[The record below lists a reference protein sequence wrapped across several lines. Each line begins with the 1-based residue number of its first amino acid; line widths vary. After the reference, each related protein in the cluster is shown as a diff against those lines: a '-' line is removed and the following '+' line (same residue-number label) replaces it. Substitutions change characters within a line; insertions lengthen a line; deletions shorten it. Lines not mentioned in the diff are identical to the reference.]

1 MTRMMLLREFDYILL
16 EIMDD
21 DLDND
26 DDFPIGMD
34 PDLHSPMDDPQLK
47 ADIQKSN
54 GSLQ

>member
-1 MTRMMLLREFDYILL
+1 
-16 EIMDD
+16 MDD